1 MSENPNYSKSVEVS
15 KEWRDDSVAVQSGR
29 PERVAG
35 APMSQGLTLSSTY
48 VHTAPIGYGRDGSET
63 WGALEKALGDLD
75 GGHAITFSSGLAAA
89 TAITS
94 LIPKGGV
101 VVIPNAAYY
110 GVKQIFGALENQGV
124 LSIRLVDGDKTEKVI
139 KACEGAAMV
148 WMESI
153 ANPTLVVADIP
164 AIAAAATKAGA
175 ISVVDATFAT
185 PVRQKPLSL
194 GADIVL
200 QSATK
205 FIGGHSDLLLGA
217 VITKSADHA
226 AKMAAY
232 RHDFGSVPG
241 SLEAFLALRGLR
253 TLAVRIDRSE
263 SNAIELAKRLKDHPK
278 VTKVNYPSLEGDSQY
293 EKAKRVLP
301 NGSGAMISFELDAK
315 PEQVDQLLSGLKLIT
330 HATSLGGVESLIER
344 RTRYSVEAEAG
355 VPMTLCRFSVGIEN
369 VEDIWAD
376 LDGAIKKVLG

>member
-1 MSENPNYSKSVEVS
+1 MAENSNYSKSVPIES
-15 KEWRDDSVAVQSGR
+15 NWREDTVAVQSGR
-29 PERVAG
+29 PERIAG
-35 APMSQGLTLSSTY
+35 APMSRAITLSSTY
-48 VHTAPIGYGRDGSET
+48 VHSANIGYGRDGSET

-89 TAITS
+89 TAITT

-101 VVIPNAAYY
+101 VVMPNAAYY
-110 GVKQIFGALENQGV
+110 GVKQIFGALSEKG
-124 LSIRLVDGDKTEKVI
+124 LISLRFVDGGNTEEVI
-139 KACEGAAMV
+139 KATDGAAVV

-164 AIAAAATKAGA
+164 AIAAAAKKVGA
-175 ISVVDATFAT
+175 LSVVDATFAT
-185 PVRQKPLSL
+185 PLRQKPLEL

-217 VITKSADHA
+217 VICKSSDHA
-226 AKMAAY
+226 AKISAY

-241 SLEAFLALRGLR
+241 SLESFLALRGLR
-253 TLAVRIDRSE
+253 TLAVRLDRSE
-263 SNAIELAKRLKDHPK
+263 ANAIELAMRLKAHPK
-278 VTKVNYPSLEGDSQY
+278 VKKVNYPSLEGDSQN

-301 NGSGAMISFELDAK
+301 NGCGAMVSFELDGK

-344 RTRYSVEAEAG
+344 RTRYAVEAEAG

-369 VEDIWAD
+369 VEDIWTD
-376 LDGAIKKVLG
+376 LEGAIKKVLG

>member
-1 MSENPNYSKSVEVS
+1 MAENSNYSKSVPIES
-15 KEWRDDSVAVQSGR
+15 NWREDTVAVQSGR
-29 PERVAG
+29 PERIAG
-35 APMSQGLTLSSTY
+35 APMSRAITLSSTY
-48 VHTAPIGYGRDGSET
+48 VHSANIGYGRDGSET

-75 GGHAITFSSGLAAA
+75 GGHAVTFSSGLAAA
-89 TAITS
+89 TAITT

-101 VVIPNAAYY
+101 VVMPNAAYY
-110 GVKQIFGALENQGV
+110 GVKQIFGALSEKG
-124 LSIRLVDGDKTEKVI
+124 LISLRFVDGGNTDEVI
-139 KACEGAAMV
+139 KATDGAAVV

-164 AIAAAATKAGA
+164 AITAATKKVGA
-175 ISVVDATFAT
+175 LSVVDATFAT
-185 PVRQKPLSL
+185 PLRQKPLEL

-217 VITKSADHA
+217 VICKSADHA
-226 AKMAAY
+226 AKISAY

-241 SLEAFLALRGLR
+241 SLESFLALRGLR
-253 TLAVRIDRSE
+253 TLAVRLDRSE
-263 SNAIELAKRLKDHPK
+263 ANAIELAKRLKAHPK
-278 VTKVNYPSLEGDSQY
+278 VKKVNYPSLEGDSQY

-301 NGSGAMISFELDAK
+301 NGSGAMVSFELVGK

-344 RTRYSVEAEAG
+344 RTRYAVEAEAG

-369 VEDIWAD
+369 VEDIWTD
-376 LDGAIKKVLG
+376 LEGAIKKVLG

>member
-1 MSENPNYSKSVEVS
+1 MSENPNYLKSVPVS
-15 KEWRDDSVAVQSGR
+15 PEWRDDSVAVQSGR
-29 PERVAG
+29 PERVTG
-35 APMSQGLTLSSTY
+35 APMSRAITLSSTY
-48 VHTAPIGYGRDGSET
+48 VHTAAVGYGRDGSET

-110 GVKQIFGALENQGV
+110 GVKQIFGALQNQGV
-124 LSIRLVDGDKTEKVI
+124 LSVRLVDGDKTEEVV

-164 AIAAAATKAGA
+164 AIAAAAKKAGA

-185 PVRQKPLSL
+185 PVRQKPISM

-217 VITKSADHA
+217 VIAKSADHA

-232 RHDFGSVPG
+232 RHDFGSAPG
-241 SLEAFLALRGLR
+241 SLESFLALRGLR
-253 TLAVRIDRSE
+253 TLAVRVDRSE
-263 SNAIELAKRLKDHPK
+263 SNAIELAKRLKAHPK

-301 NGSGAMISFELDAK
+301 NGSGAMISFELDCK

-344 RTRYSVEAEAG
+344 RTRYAVEAEAG

>member
-1 MSENPNYSKSVEVS
+1 MTENSNYSKSVPIES
-15 KEWRDDSVAVQSGR
+15 NWREDTVAVQSGR
-29 PERVAG
+29 PERIAG
-35 APMSQGLTLSSTY
+35 APMSRAITLSSTY
-48 VHTAPIGYGRDGSET
+48 VHSANIGYGRDGSET
-63 WGALEKALGDLD
+63 WGVLEKALGDLD

-89 TAITS
+89 TAITT

-101 VVIPNAAYY
+101 VVMPNAAYY
-110 GVKQIFGALENQGV
+110 GVKQIFGALSEKG
-124 LSIRLVDGDKTEKVI
+124 LISLRFVDGGNTDEVI
-139 KACEGAAMV
+139 KAADGAAVV

-164 AIAAAATKAGA
+164 AITAAAKKVGA
-175 ISVVDATFAT
+175 LSVVDATFAT
-185 PVRQKPLSL
+185 PLRQKPLEL

-217 VITKSADHA
+217 VICKSADHA
-226 AKMAAY
+226 AKISAY

-241 SLEAFLALRGLR
+241 SLESFLALRGLR
-253 TLAVRIDRSE
+253 TLAVRLDRSE
-263 SNAIELAKRLKDHPK
+263 ANAIELAKRLKAHPK
-278 VTKVNYPSLEGDSQY
+278 VKKVNYPSLEGDSQY

-301 NGSGAMISFELDAK
+301 NGCGAMVSFELDGK

-369 VEDIWAD
+369 VEDIWTD
-376 LDGAIKKVLG
+376 LEGAIKKVLG

>member
-1 MSENPNYSKSVEVS
+1 MSDNENYSKSVPILP
-15 KEWRDDSVAVQSGR
+15 EWHEDTIAVQSGR
-29 PERVAG
+29 PERIAG
-35 APMSQGLTLSSTY
+35 APMSRAITLNSTY
-48 VHTAPIGYGRDGSET
+48 VHSANIGYGRDGSET

-75 GGHAITFSSGLAAA
+75 GGHAVTFASGLAAA

-101 VVIPNAAYY
+101 VVMPTAAYY
-110 GVKQIFGALENQGV
+110 GVKQIFGSLAEKDLISV
-124 LSIRLVDGDKTEKVI
+124 RFVDGGNTEEVI
-139 KACEGAAMV
+139 KAIEGATVV

-164 AIAAAATKAGA
+164 AITAAAKKAGA
-175 ISVVDATFAT
+175 LSVVDATFAT
-185 PVRQKPLSL
+185 PVRQKPISM

-217 VITKSADHA
+217 VICKSKEHATKMVGH
-226 AKMAAY
+226 

-253 TLAVRIDRSE
+253 TLSVRIDKSE
-263 SNAIELAKRLKDHPK
+263 ANATELAKRLKAHPK
-278 VTKVNYPSLEGDSQY
+278 VKKVNYPFLEGDSQY
-293 EKAKRVLP
+293 EKARRVLP
-301 NGSGAMISFELDAK
+301 NGCGAMVSFELDGK
-315 PEQVDQLLSGLKLIT
+315 PEEVDKLLSELKLIT

-344 RTRYSVEAEAG
+344 RTRYAVEAEAG

-369 VEDIWAD
+369 VEDLWND
-376 LDGAIKKVLG
+376 LERAIKKVLG

>member
-1 MSENPNYSKSVEVS
+1 MSENPNYLKSVPVS
-15 KEWRDDSVAVQSGR
+15 PEWRDDSVAVQSGR

-35 APMSQGLTLSSTY
+35 APMSRAITLSSTY
-48 VHTAPIGYGRDGSET
+48 VHDAAVGYGRDGSET

-124 LSIRLVDGDKTEKVI
+124 LTVRLVDGDKTEEVV

-164 AIAAAATKAGA
+164 TIAAAAKKAGA

-185 PVRQKPLSL
+185 PVRQKPLSM

-217 VITKSADHA
+217 VITKSADYA
-226 AKMAAY
+226 VKMAAY

-241 SLEAFLALRGLR
+241 SLESFLALRGLR
-253 TLAVRIDRSE
+253 TLSVRVDRSE
-263 SNAIELAKRLKDHPK
+263 SNAVELAKRLKAHPK
-278 VTKVNYPSLEGDSQY
+278 VTKVNYPSLEGDSQN

-301 NGSGAMISFELDAK
+301 NGCGAMVSFELDGK
-315 PEQVDQLLSGLKLIT
+315 PEQIDQLLSGLKLIS

-344 RTRYSVEAEAG
+344 RTRYLVEAEAG

>member
-1 MSENPNYSKSVEVS
+1 MAENSNYSKSVPIENN
-15 KEWRDDSVAVQSGR
+15 WREDTVAVQSGR
-29 PERVAG
+29 PERIAG
-35 APMSQGLTLSSTY
+35 APMSRAITLSTTY
-48 VHTAPIGYGRDGSET
+48 VHSANIGYGRDGSET

-89 TAITS
+89 TAITT

-101 VVIPNAAYY
+101 VVMPNAAYY
-110 GVKQIFGALENQGV
+110 GVKQIFRALAEKG
-124 LSIRLVDGDKTEKVI
+124 LISLRFVDGGNTDEVI
-139 KACEGAAMV
+139 KATDGAAVV

-164 AIAAAATKAGA
+164 AIAAAAKKVGA
-175 ISVVDATFAT
+175 LSVVDATFAT
-185 PVRQKPLSL
+185 PLRQKPLEL

-217 VITKSADHA
+217 VICKSADHA
-226 AKMAAY
+226 AKISAY

-241 SLEAFLALRGLR
+241 SLESFLALRGLR
-253 TLAVRIDRSE
+253 TLAVRLDRSE
-263 SNAIELAKRLKDHPK
+263 ANAIELAKRLKAHPK
-278 VTKVNYPSLEGDSQY
+278 VKKVNYPSLEGDSQY

-301 NGSGAMISFELDAK
+301 NGCGAMVSFELDGK

-369 VEDIWAD
+369 VEDIWTD
-376 LDGAIKKVLG
+376 LEGAIKKVLG